1 MISAEVFMT
10 IIAMNKIQG
19 FSIRKIAQMTGK
31 HRNTVKRYLEGNEFP
46 RYRRQK
52 QETKL
57 SAYRQVI
64 DDFLSADAYQAT
76 WIYDRLKRMGYT
88 GAYESVKVY
97 VRGIKE
103 QKKRLAYLRFETEPG
118 L

>member
-52 QETKL
+52 QL
-57 SAYRQVI
+57 NLV
-64 DDFLSADAYQAT
+64 
-76 WIYDRLKRMGYT
+76 
-88 GAYESVKVY
+88 SV
-97 VRGIKE
+97 
-103 QKKRLAYLRFETEPG
+103 FT
-118 L
+118 